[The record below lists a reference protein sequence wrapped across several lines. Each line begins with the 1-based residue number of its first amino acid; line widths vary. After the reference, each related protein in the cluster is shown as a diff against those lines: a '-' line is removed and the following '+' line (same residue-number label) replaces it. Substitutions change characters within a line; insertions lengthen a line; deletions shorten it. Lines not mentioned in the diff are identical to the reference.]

1 MNKDFIVFDWEVF
14 PNWNCVVWNTYG
26 KDDYQV
32 ITSDDDDY
40 LYKLREVSKLGYLSG
55 FNIKGYDLQMLDF
68 AIQGYTP
75 QELYEHN
82 QAIIESEDRSW
93 KSLSFWRKFEFTD
106 LFDDLKTMGSLKQF
120 ESNTGLAIRES
131 DVPFGKENLSEADKR
146 NIIEYCIADV
156 KATNKLLEAR
166 MGYLTAKA
174 TCSKLSALSEAECVK
189 NTSAKVCAKMLKAK
203 QKEVLEDRV
212 YEIPD
217 KLKELFESTI
227 HPTIL
232 ENFVGQPLVN
242 DFSYEVRYMKNNFIY
257 GTGGVHST
265 YKDSLYC
272 ISDDEYVLVN
282 ADFENLYPSLLVVYD
297 YFAAGVP
304 DEGRE
309 LFKYL
314 LSECRR
320 LKAELRQ
327 MAKAGKSNTQ
337 EYDELFK
344 LRDAIKLILNASTGA
359 MRLKFSDLYDPQQII
374 ALCMTGQLLTTCMAK
389 LIHNLGGLIIQ
400 TNTDGVLCKIKRSL
414 LQELKTMLQ
423 EFSAKVEIPLEIDEE
438 YSVFQKNV
446 NNYILYSAPG
456 AKPKL
461 KGRWAKKS
469 GSDVPLVPLNAPV
482 INNAVIDYYSKNIP
496 IAESIRKETNPLNF
510 MMTTMKGPTY
520 HGVLYQS
527 EYGEVTTTNINRVY
541 ATVDKRKGTLTKYKL
556 DDEGNIYKRD
566 KIASI
571 PDHCSLWN
579 DEVPKTLSGCASILA
594 DIDYDWYIKAAEKS
608 AVYMEAI

>member
-1 MNKDFIVFDWEVF
+1 MLKNFIVFDWEVF
-14 PNWNCVVWNTYG
+14 PNWNCVVWNIYG
-26 KDDYQV
+26 IDDYHV
-32 ITSDDDDY
+32 ITSDDSNYRDE
-40 LYKLREVSKLGYLSG
+40 LRRISNMGYLTG
-55 FNIKGYDLQMLDF
+55 FNIKGYDMQMIDF

-75 QELYEHN
+75 QELYAHN
-82 QAIIESEDRSW
+82 QEIIESNDGSW

-120 ESNTGLAIRES
+120 ESNTGLAIKES
-131 DVPFGKENLSEADKR
+131 DVPFGKENLTEQDKQD
-146 NIIEYCIADV
+146 IIKYCIYDV

-174 TCSKLSALSEAECVK
+174 TCSKLSSLSESECLK
-189 NTSAKVCAKMLKAK
+189 NTSAKVCAKMLGAK
-203 QKEVLEDRV
+203 QVEVPEGRL
-212 YEIPD
+212 YEIPK
-217 KLKELFESTI
+217 KLKDIFESTI
-227 HPTIL
+227 HPAIL

-242 DFSYEVRYMKNNFIY
+242 DFSYEVRYMKNNFVY

-265 YKDSLYC
+265 YKDSLYY
-272 ISDDEYVLVN
+272 ISDDEYILVN

-304 DEGRE
+304 AEGRE

-320 LKAELRQ
+320 LKAQLKQ
-327 MAKAGKSNTQ
+327 MAKDGKSNTP

-359 MRLKFSDLYDPQQII
+359 MRLKFSPLYDPQQII

-389 LIHNLGGLIIQ
+389 LIHNLGGLIVQ
-400 TNTDGVLCKIKRSL
+400 TNTDGVLFRIRRSD
-414 LQELKTMLQ
+414 LKTARDMLSD
-423 EFSAKVEIPLEIDEE
+423 FSAKVEIPLEIDEE

-496 IAESIRKETNPLNF
+496 ISESIRKETNPLNF

-527 EYGEVTTTNINRVY
+527 ESGEISTSNINRVY
-541 ATVDKRKGTLTKYKL
+541 ASVNQNKGTLTKYKL

-571 PDHCSLWN
+571 PDHCGLWN
-579 DEVPKTLSGCASILA
+579 DDVPKNSILNMIP
-594 DIDYDWYIKAAEKS
+594 DIDYDWYIKQAEKS
-608 AVYMEAI
+608 AVYMETI

>member
-1 MNKDFIVFDWEVF
+1 MLKDFIVFDWEVY

-26 KDDYQV
+26 KDDTHV
-32 ITSDDDDY
+32 ITSDDVDY
-40 LYKLREVSKLGYLSG
+40 QYKLRELSKRGYLAG
-55 FNIKGYDLQMLDF
+55 FNIKGYDMQILDF

-75 QELYEHN
+75 QELYAHSKS
-82 QAIIESEDRSW
+82 IIDSEDAGW
-93 KSLSFWRKFEFTD
+93 KSLAFWRKFEFTD

-120 ESNTGLAIRES
+120 ESNTGLAIEETE
-131 DVPFGKENLSEADKR
+131 VPFDKEDLTDEEKR
-146 NIIEYCIADV
+146 LIIKYCIADV
-156 KATNKLLEAR
+156 YATNKLLEAR

-174 TCSKLSALSEAECVK
+174 TCSKLSSLSEAECIK
-189 NTSAKVCAKMLKAK
+189 NTSAKVCAKMLGAK
-203 QKEVLEDRV
+203 KVEVPEGRV
-212 YEIPD
+212 YEIPE
-217 KLKELFESTI
+217 KLKPIFEQTI

-232 ENFVGQPLVN
+232 TAFVGQPLVN
-242 DFSYEVRYMKNNFIY
+242 NFEFTVRYMKNNFVY

-265 YKDSLYC
+265 YKDSLYY

-282 ADFENLYPSLLVVYD
+282 ADFENLYPSLLVVYN

-304 DEGRE
+304 AVGRE

-320 LKAELRQ
+320 LKAELRS
-327 MAKAGKSNTQ
+327 MAKTGKASTP
-337 EYDELFK
+337 EYEDLFQ

-400 TNTDGVLCKIKRSL
+400 TNTDGVLFRIKRSD
-414 LQELKTMLQ
+414 LQAAKEMLAK
-423 EFSAKVEIPLEIDEE
+423 FSADVEIPLEIDEE

-446 NNYILYSAPG
+446 NNYILYAAPG

-482 INNAVIDYYSKNIP
+482 INNAVIDFYSKNIP

-527 EYGEVTTTNINRVY
+527 ERGEVTTTNINRVY
-541 ATVDKRKGTLTKYKL
+541 ASTNLNKGTLTKYKL
-556 DDEGNIYKRD
+556 DDDGNIYKRD

-571 PDHCSLWN
+571 PDHCGLYN
-579 DEVPKTLSGCASILA
+579 GEVPKGSNLSILP